1 MSTSTSE
8 RPVASI
14 CALVTMVNTDPVDS
28 SSGRL
33 QNVAL
38 QHFARPDLWIRIY
51 NWLFGLLGLSVG
63 RILQS

>member
-1 MSTSTSE
+1 MVTSTSE

-14 CALVTMVNTDPVDS
+14 RILVTMVNTDPVGTS
-28 SSGRL
+28 NGRL

-38 QHFARPDLWIRIY
+38 HHFARPNLWIRIC
-51 NWLFGLLGLSVG
+51 NWLFELLDLSVA

>member
-1 MSTSTSE
+1 MVTSTSE

-14 CALVTMVNTDPVDS
+14 HISVTTVNTDPVVR

-38 QHFARPDLWIRIY
+38 HHFAIPDL
-51 NWLFGLLGLSVG
+51 
-63 RILQS
+63 

>member
-1 MSTSTSE
+1 MITSTSE

-14 CALVTMVNTDPVDS
+14 HMLVTMVNTDPVVR

-38 QHFARPDLWIRIY
+38 HHFARPDLWLRIY
-51 NWLFGLLGLSVG
+51 NWLFVMLDLSVA